1 MFDVWFNPAHWPD
14 GYAML
19 MSPNKVETAVHGY
32 HCPSDMVVRIR
43 KALAIP
49 RLVRVLQL
57 QGIVIVNPSEKVH
70 ETEVILENRKYY
82 YLRSDKTTKL
92 NEYSRKRK
100 RPPKVQRLSGRLQEV
115 VVYKK

>member
-1 MFDVWFNPAHWPD
+1 
-14 GYAML
+14 
-19 MSPNKVETAVHGY
+19 
-32 HCPSDMVVRIR
+32 MVVRIR

-70 ETEVILENRKYY
+70 ETEVMLENRKYY
-82 YLRSDKTTKL
+82 YLRSGKTTKL

-100 RPPKVQRLSGRLQEV
+100 LPPKMQRLSGRLQEV